1 MITPEQCT
9 DRLDNLSKFKGIVL
23 MKDTV
28 SVSKKSFPPSL
39 RSRDDDDDGG
49 NGPRDRTI
57 LAQPAKVIPTTFS
70 NILGRTF

>member
-39 RSRDDDDDGG
+39 RSRDDDEG
-49 NGPRDRTI
+49 NGPRDRTL
-57 LAQPAKVIPTTFS
+57 LAQPAKVIPTTCS
-70 NILGRTF
+70 NIVRRTL